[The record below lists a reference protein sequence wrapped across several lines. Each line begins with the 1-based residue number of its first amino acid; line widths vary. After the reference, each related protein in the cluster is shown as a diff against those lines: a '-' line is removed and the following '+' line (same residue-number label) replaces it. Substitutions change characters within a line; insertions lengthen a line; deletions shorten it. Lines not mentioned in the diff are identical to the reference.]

1 MKIKHTDTQNQ
12 KLGVKAG
19 ENLKMETP
27 KHCQDRY
34 KVYIFLVSMCVKS
47 LSLGY
52 QFPNMET
59 HY

>member
-27 KHCQDRY
+27 KHCQIDT
-34 KVYIFLVSMCVKS
+34 KFTFFLCLCV
-47 LSLGY
+47 
-52 QFPNMET
+52 
-59 HY
+59 